1 MLSVSEAIR
10 RTRFSPYMLLFLL
23 AVVVAVAY
31 VALGASLLRQHL
43 DQGELSSQIDS
54 AEAVLASADDVRQD
68 VGDLPARLA
77 AARQELVAAQAAF
90 PSELDSNNIIQTILA
105 LADENHV
112 RVLSVDTIPPAAVPT
127 EEMSADTSLSFNL
140 KAEGD
145 FGQLVAFLEALEG
158 GATSTTRVSTFA
170 LQERDGRYALSLELV
185 SYGRSPIE
193 EPLSPEDETQTRG
206 EAEAVSDGEEAP
218 SE

>member
-1 MLSVSEAIR
+1 
-10 RTRFSPYMLLFLL
+10 MLLFLL

-31 VALGASLLRQHL
+31 VTLGASLLRQHP

-54 AEAVLASADDVRQD
+54 AAAVLASADDVRQD
-68 VGDLPARLA
+68 VEDLPARLA

-105 LADENHV
+105 LADENQV
-112 RVLSVDTIPPAAVPT
+112 RVLRVDAVPPTAEPADAEPPAT
-127 EEMSADTSLSFNL
+127 EPAEETEGPRILSFDL
-140 KAEGD
+140 EAEGD

-170 LQERDGRYALSLELV
+170 LQEGDGRYALSLELV
-185 SYGRSPIE
+185 SYARSPIE
-193 EPLSPEDETQTRG
+193 EPSSPEDETQAGG
-206 EAEAVSDGEEAP
+206 EAEAISDGEEAP